1 MLIHIPYMEHTVWD
15 ILYPHLSPSTTLP
28 GRPFCFCCSQR
39 VQRGNWPGGPWLWSI
54 KNWGWWICPCTMFC
68 SYKKLK
74 PWTPTEHS
82 FWIQHVCFSHRGE
95 NHSHKNKQ
103 TNALYSYTTYHNFW
117 SSVVL
122 SFQSRNT
129 GTIRDTKTASIQNSS
144 MPGDHGKSSSKMCIL
159 LSCGET
165 QCVAPWLPMLPHPQG
180 NLRNMDT
187 PANRSLHWLHWIS
200 SHRGVPELQK
210 NRNAGF
216 DHVEQYDFTPLVLS
230 MASELRPDIYIY
242 AHNIT

>member
-15 ILYPHLSPSTTLP
+15 ILYLHLSPSTTLP

-117 SSVVL
+117 SSVVFKAGRQGR
-122 SFQSRNT
+122 S
-129 GTIRDTKTASIQNSS
+129 GTPKQQASKIPACPETMENHHQKCVYYY
-144 MPGDHGKSSSKMCIL
+144 HVGKL
-159 LSCGET
+159 
-165 QCVAPWLPMLPHPQG
+165 
-180 NLRNMDT
+180 
-187 PANRSLHWLHWIS
+187 
-200 SHRGVPELQK
+200 
-210 NRNAGF
+210 NA
-216 DHVEQYDFTPLVLS
+216 
-230 MASELRPDIYIY
+230 
-242 AHNIT
+242 

>member
-28 GRPFCFCCSQR
+28 GRPFRFCCSQR

-165 QCVAPWLPMLPHPQG
+165 QCVAPWLPMLPTPKG
-180 NLRNMDT
+180 IFGIWIPLRTAPSTDSTGYQVIGGYLNFKKTGMRGLIMLNNMILL
-187 PANRSLHWLHWIS
+187 P
-200 SHRGVPELQK
+200 
-210 NRNAGF
+210 
-216 DHVEQYDFTPLVLS
+216 
-230 MASELRPDIYIY
+230 
-242 AHNIT
+242 